1 MVDRHA
7 LFAECLGLVLE
18 LRSYRYKVVAI
29 PPGASQ
35 SERVLNRLLAAR
47 PDVVLLNADLGPECN
62 AVTIIEPLVR
72 AGVAVVVLTD
82 TADEGQWGQCLAQ
95 GARVVLPKSE
105 PVTVMVSAI
114 SRASHG
120 EAVLQHTERDRLI
133 GLYSKQDG
141 RMRRCRERLDRLSTS
156 EGEILRHLMAGR
168 SVCEIAAQRFVSE
181 ATVRTQVKAIL
192 FKLEL
197 KSQLAAVAAAR
208 DGGWDPEA
216 LPIAV

>member
-1 MVDRHA
+1 
-7 LFAECLGLVLE
+7 
-18 LRSYRYKVVAI
+18 
-29 PPGASQ
+29 
-35 SERVLNRLLAAR
+35 
-47 PDVVLLNADLGPECN
+47 
-62 AVTIIEPLVR
+62 
-72 AGVAVVVLTD
+72 
-82 TADEGQWGQCLAQ
+82 
-95 GARVVLPKSE
+95 
-105 PVTVMVSAI
+105 
-114 SRASHG
+114 
-120 EAVLQHTERDRLI
+120 LI
-133 GLYSKQDG
+133 GLYRKQDV
-141 RMRRCRERLDRLSTS
+141 RMRRCRERLDRLSTR